1 MIEASRIDHAGHAND
16 AVGHIHD
23 TLMYNEV
30 MAFVKEYID
39 FHPDTQL
46 LSAADHECGGL
57 TLEDNYN
64 PVALQSSNST
74 TEALGS
80 LFESHEG
87 DKADYLRNELLPA
100 YGLSNVSDDDV
111 QTLLQVAEED
121 GVSAMGIAAGNLLA
135 AEAGLHWSTDG
146 HTAVDVLLHGYASK
160 DGLAIMKEIVGK
172 NNDNTELALYIEQ
185 ALDLNLQNATA
196 TLQSYGSDWIG
207 RRDELHLIKR
217 ANNMHVHQHG

>member
-16 AVGHIHD
+16 AAGHIHD
-23 TLMYNEV
+23 TVMYNDV

-39 FHPDTQL
+39 SHPDTQL

-64 PVALQSSNST
+64 PAALQSSNST

-80 LFESHEG
+80 LFESYEG
-87 DKADYLRNELLPA
+87 DRADYLKNELLPT
-100 YGLSNVSDDDV
+100 YGLSDVTDDDV
-111 QTLLQVAEED
+111 QTVLQAFEENGMD
-121 GVSAMGIAAGNLLA
+121 AMGKAAGHLLA
-135 AEAGLHWSTDG
+135 AAAGLHWSTG
-146 HTAVDVLLHGYASK
+146 SHTAVDVLLHGYASE
-160 DGLAIMKEIVGK
+160 DGLATMKEIVGK

-185 ALDLNLQNATA
+185 ALGLNLQNATA

-207 RRDELHLIKR
+207 RRDELHIIKR
-217 ANNMHVHQHG
+217 ENSLNIHRHG